1 MSWPTDAVLDL
12 EYGIGIRF
20 LLLRS
25 DQVRQGQARC
35 PRHQRKKMRYSF
47 RDPETPET
55 ESDMTT
61 KEQIWHFSWK
71 MDKSWFLKTLVAY
84 AGITQRD
91 LAKKVGINPT
101 RVNGI
106 LMGRIKMRDYEHD
119 KLFDYLDEVR
129 SLRALPPL
137 QVVGGF
143 DEDGEMVRGSKPVLD
158 AYVNKKEEKVV
169 ISAECISQTLSLKN
183 AAAFSKKLG
192 RAVRKLKEIKEERK
206 AELDA
211 KEQEE
216 WRARREEWRA
226 RKRR

>member
-158 AYVNKKEEKVV
+158 AYVNREEDRVV
-169 ISAECISQTLSLKN
+169 ISAESISQCLTLEN
-183 AAAFSKKLG
+183 AKKLARKLG
-192 RAVRKLKEIKEERK
+192 HAVRELDKMTKERR

-211 KEQEE
+211 
-216 WRARREEWRA
+216 RRREERMAEREKLMA
-226 RKRR
+226 RRRR